1 MIWDEASRAASK
13 ADGIPPMFPV
23 DNDAPRPAVPHSER
37 IFAASKDLHDAYAR
51 GEEWTKVMPLHEAY
65 VIFFLETVSDAIG
78 ALCDRWNAAGR
89 PGHFPDSIA
98 VQEEL
103 KRIICLED
111 NQARGA
117 AEPEA
122 DTP

>member
-1 MIWDEASRAASK
+1 MIWDEASRAAAK
-13 ADGIPPMFPV
+13 ADGIPPMFPI
-23 DNDAPRPAVPHSER
+23 DSDAPRPAVPHSER

-51 GEEWTKVMPLHEAY
+51 GDEWTKVMPLHEAY
-65 VIFFLETVSDAIG
+65 VLFFLETISDAVS

-89 PGHFPDSIA
+89 IGHFPDSIA

-111 NQARGA
+111 NRGRITP
-117 AEPEA
+117 EPEA
-122 DTP
+122 GGN